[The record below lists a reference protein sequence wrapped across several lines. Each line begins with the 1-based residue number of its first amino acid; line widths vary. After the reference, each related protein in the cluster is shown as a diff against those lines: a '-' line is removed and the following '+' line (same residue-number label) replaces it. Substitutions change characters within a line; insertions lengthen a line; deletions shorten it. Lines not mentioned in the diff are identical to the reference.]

1 MKWVRT
7 IGAVILGVI
16 AVIGLLCSVI
26 GFWARGTVLDEGEVA
41 GAVESA
47 IEEPGVTDALAARLT
62 ASVMSAVDLDTRL
75 NDILPP
81 ALQRITPAIVGG
93 LEQRIEDRLSNRLA
107 DPDTRDTLVSIFER
121 SYGAFLDV
129 MKGDGLSGG
138 LTVEH
143 GEVTVNFLPL
153 VANGLQT
160 LQGYGLLD
168 DATIP
173 ELTRDGDPAE
183 QIAQLEDGLGRDL
196 PDDFGQIVVYR
207 SDSLAEKSETLQ
219 RAQQLVVALQRG
231 FVLILIV
238 TAVAIAGTV
247 LVARNRSR
255 AALGLLLGAAAT
267 FIVVRAVVNKVLDE
281 LPSVARTPAGQA
293 AMAAAT
299 TSLADSL
306 VKALGV
312 LAVLFLMGAIVVYV
326 LDADSALRRR
336 LATRIGSPS
345 LRDAIAAYRVPV
357 ALLSAGAAL
366 LVITIGGFSVLSL
379 IVALLLVVLAMF
391 ALWVPDQLGA
401 HAAPPEPPAAPS
413 ADGTVS

>member
-1 MKWVRT
+1 MKWVRA
-7 IGAVILGVI
+7 IGSVILGVI

-26 GFWARGTVLDEGEVA
+26 GFWARDTVFDESEVA

-47 IEEPGVTDALAARLT
+47 VEAPAVTDALAARLT
-62 ASVMSAVDLDTRL
+62 DSVMSAVDLETRL
-75 NDILPP
+75 NDVVPP

-93 LEQRIEDRLSNRLA
+93 VEQRIEDRLSNRLA
-107 DPDTRDTLVSIFER
+107 DPDTRDTLVTIFER

-153 VANGLQT
+153 VADGLQT
-160 LQGYGLLD
+160 LQGFGLLD

-207 SDSLAEKSETLQ
+207 SDSLAAKGETLQ
-219 RAQQLVVALQRG
+219 RAQQLVVVLQRG

-247 LVARNRSR
+247 LVARHRLR
-255 AALGLLLGAAAT
+255 AALVLLLGAMAT
-267 FIVVRAVVNKVLDE
+267 FVVVRALVKEVLDQI
-281 LPSVARTPAGQA
+281 PSVARTPAGQA
-293 AMAAAT
+293 ALAAAMT
-299 TSLADSL
+299 ALADSL

-312 LAVLFLMGAIVVYV
+312 LAVLFLLGAIVVYV
-326 LDADSALRRR
+326 LDADSGLRRR
-336 LATRIGSPS
+336 VATRIGSPS
-345 LRDAIAAYRVPV
+345 LRDAIAVYRVPV

-366 LVITIGGFSVLSL
+366 VVITIAGFSVLSL
-379 IVALLLVVLAMF
+379 IVALLLAVLAMF
-391 ALWVPDQLGA
+391 ALWVPARLGA
-401 HAAPPEPPAAPS
+401 AAPPPPEPPAAS